1 MGTGKH
7 RWKISFHRSSS
18 RASKKPPPEFVCPIS
33 GALMADPVIVSTGQ
47 TFERNCIQAC
57 KELGYIPRLPDGS
70 RPDISSLIPNFAIKS
85 TILSWCETSGFD
97 RPKPFDFERAKELV
111 RELIASSR
119 ELNVDKAA
127 AAREGVTAEGT
138 GKESV
143 TEIEVIETA
152 DKQLLEGVSE
162 NPALKFRFS
171 NTQVNRRPMFYSFS
185 SEESVLTTPLPLATK
200 PSCYSSASSSS
211 SQEMVSA
218 EGGLNQIRTSV
229 EEEEI
234 FVKLTGPQIS
244 DQVEGV
250 TTLRRIT
257 KNSPDERVPLCS
269 FRILAAM
276 RPLLVS
282 KYTTI
287 QVNAV
292 AAIVNLSLEKS
303 NKVHIVRCGAV
314 PPLIDV
320 LKGGFVEAQEHAAG
334 AIFSLALDDENKTAI
349 GVLGALPPLLHLV
362 MRSESERTREDSA
375 LALYHLSLAQAN
387 RSKLLKLGAVSSLLG
402 IAQTGELATRA
413 LIILGS
419 LAASAEGR
427 AALLDAHAVE
437 KLVGMLIE
445 SEGGSRRTEGVREN
459 CVAVLYALSQSGMRF
474 KGSAM
479 AVGAAE
485 VLREVAEQGNERARE
500 KAKRMLMML
509 KERSE
514 ESGERLEGSED
525 EEEEVAT
532 AAAGGKFP
540 DSTVAFRRRVGT
552 GKNASGFNSTEF

>member
-18 RASKKPPPEFVCPIS
+18 RALKRPPPEFVCPIS
-33 GALMADPVIVSTGQ
+33 GALMADPIIVATGQ

-57 KELGYIPRLPDGS
+57 KELGYTPRLPDGS
-70 RPDISSLIPNFAIKS
+70 RPDLSSVIPNFAIKS
-85 TILSWCETSGFD
+85 TILSWCDVTGFD
-97 RPKPFDFERAKELV
+97 RPKPFEFEKAKELV
-111 RELIASSR
+111 RGLIASSQ
-119 ELNVDKAA
+119 ELDVNKLA
-127 AAREGVTAEGT
+127 AARDGVTERT
-138 GKESV
+138 GKESAI
-143 TEIEVIETA
+143 EIEVIGTA
-152 DKQLLEGVSE
+152 DKQLLEGVLE
-162 NPALKFRFS
+162 NPPVKFRFA
-171 NTQVNRRPMFYSFS
+171 NTEVNRRPNFYSFS
-185 SEESVLTTPLPLATK
+185 SEESVLTAPLPLATK
-200 PSCYSSASSSS
+200 PSCYSLSSSSS
-211 SQEMVSA
+211 SQEIVSA
-218 EGGLNQIRTSV
+218 DGGLNQLLPTSA

-234 FVKLTGPQIS
+234 FAKLTSPQIT
-244 DQVEGV
+244 DQEESV

-257 KNSPDERVPLCS
+257 KDSPDERVPLCS
-269 FRILAAM
+269 FRILEAM

-282 KYTTI
+282 KYTAI

-362 MRSESERTREDSA
+362 MRSDSERTREDSA
-375 LALYHLSLAQAN
+375 LALYHLSLAQSN
-387 RSKLLKLGAVSSLLG
+387 RSKLLKMGAASSLLG
-402 IAQTGELATRA
+402 MVQTGEQATRA

-427 AALLDAHAVE
+427 AALLDAHAVD
-437 KLVGMLIE
+437 KLVGMLRE
-445 SEGGSRRTEGVREN
+445 SEGGSRRSEGVREN
-459 CVAVLYALSQSGMRF
+459 CVAVLYVLSQSGMRF

-479 AVGAAE
+479 AARAE
-485 VLREVAEQGNERARE
+485 EALREVAERGNERARI
-500 KAKRMLMML
+500 KVKRMLMML

-514 ESGERLEGSED
+514 ESEEGLTEEED
-525 EEEEVAT
+525 EVAS
-532 AAAGGKFP
+532 AAAAEGRFP
-540 DSTVAFRRRVGT
+540 ESTATFRRRIGM
-552 GKNASGFNSTEF
+552 GNSTEF